1 MAAEVF
7 VRRVTD
13 ECGRICV
20 PRLSED
26 PFDCRAH
33 GHVPGARRLIVEVE
47 ALCRSDED
55 ESTWRS
61 LVGQVVPLSAAQ
73 NAG

>member
-1 MAAEVF
+1 MAQH
-7 VRRVTD
+7 
-13 ECGRICV
+13 
-20 PRLSED
+20 
-26 PFDCRAH
+26 PFDCTQH
-33 GHVPGARRLIVEVE
+33 DHIPGARRLIVEVV
-47 ALCRSDED
+47 ALCGSDED